1 MSPALSGLV
10 RTQFDN
16 RHVRYTTVS
25 LIAVACSQSTL
36 LGLQAARLTPWAAN
50 TLAVTFGCVP
60 SYVGNRY
67 WVWGKRGRNQFWRE
81 VFPFW
86 VMALIGLA
94 FSTLLIFLVAKWTHN
109 PLAIN
114 ATNLAAFGSLWVFKY
129 LMLDSLL
136 FNVAA

>member
-1 MSPALSGLV
+1 M
-10 RTQFDN
+10 
-16 RHVRYTTVS
+16 
-25 LIAVACSQSTL
+25 
-36 LGLQAARLTPWAAN
+36 LQAARLTPWAAN
-50 TLAVTFGCVP
+50 TVAVSLGCVP

-86 VMALIGLA
+86 LMALIGLA

-109 PLAIN
+109 PLVIN

-129 LMLDSLL
+129 LALDSLL
-136 FNVAA
+136 FNVPA